1 MQLPPCS
8 CNDSW
13 NNGQNMK
20 VEKVAVGLVGLGMVC
35 DSHLK
40 AYSAHPDAK
49 VMAVCDLDAARLK
62 EIATKYGI
70 PRTYTSYEQMLQDPE
85 INTVDISTPTILH
98 SPMALAAAMAGKN
111 ILCEKPFCL
120 KLTEGQQVCE
130 AARSNGVKLMVGE
143 SYIFMTS
150 LKHARTLIEA
160 DEIGKPQQIR
170 QRFGS
175 WVERPGV
182 LETNRSVTDDHRGW
196 RMDSKKAGGAGF
208 PWMFDHCVHFFATA
222 EYLMGS
228 RIKEVYA
235 LKSDISWMKTTYQVD
250 EGETHVYRPENSG
263 DIPIITWTYD
273 DPSCQGVWM
282 RAETLNGK
290 FDPMYG
296 FSLSMIGDQGMIEVL
311 GEGGRGL
318 QWMGESTHLV
328 LHRKDKETQT
338 FRFDEG
344 SDDIW
349 QSEVSYYSKAHQN
362 QINEFIDALISGC
375 KPSYTGED
383 GKRDVQTTMA
393 AICSAKEGLP
403 VRVEEV
409 TDLRFAKIPEA
420 TA

>member
-1 MQLPPCS
+1 
-8 CNDSW
+8 
-13 NNGQNMK
+13 MK

-182 LETNRSVTDDHRGW
+182 LETGRSVTDDHRGW

-296 FSLSMIGDQGMIEVL
+296 FSLSVIGDQGMIEVL

-328 LHRKDKETQT
+328 LHCKDKETQT

>member
-1 MQLPPCS
+1 
-8 CNDSW
+8 
-13 NNGQNMK
+13 MK

-182 LETNRSVTDDHRGW
+182 LETGRSVTDDHRGW

-296 FSLSMIGDQGMIEVL
+296 FSLSVIGDQGVIEVL

-349 QSEVSYYSKAHQN
+349 QSEVPYYSKAHQN